1 MPLRELYIINNIVIV
16 KNNGGKRMKNS
27 IKNLI
32 IVSALVAGIFGIT
45 NAQDTEARAEVPAIA
60 VSGQFSTDYT
70 SGEETTFTTPY
81 TGIALTGDGWELST
95 NLSNDGVVSI
105 EEAKY
110 SWSMTGAITA
120 TFGSQAEPY
129 GLAWGLHRPSTNSF
143 VSTPRDH
150 NVNTGVGV
158 SATAFGVGVDAFYG
172 DDNYY
177 AARLSYGISAFGINS
192 TVGLSVNSDDAQLV
206 DVSSNGS
213 ALGIPYETSFEYDLA
228 NDEAYWLRGV
238 VTPDFAKGAFGL
250 IGYNS
255 DEEVLYGV
263 GYNCSDNVKVSS
275 ELSGDGDTVIRASYS
290 F

>member
-1 MPLRELYIINNIVIV
+1 
-16 KNNGGKRMKNS
+16 MKNS

-32 IVSALVAGIFGIT
+32 VISAIVAGIFGVT
-45 NAQDTEARAEVPAIA
+45 NAQDTEAPTIA
-60 VSGQFSTDYT
+60 VNGQFSTDNT
-70 SGEETTFTTPY
+70 SGDEATFTTPY
-81 TGIALTGDGWELST
+81 TGVTLKGDGWELST

-110 SWSMTGAITA
+110 SWSMTDAITA

-129 GLAWGLHRPSTNSF
+129 GLAWGLHRPSDNSF
-143 VSTPRDH
+143 VSAPRDH
-150 NVNTGVGV
+150 TVSTGVGV

-177 AARLSYGISAFGINS
+177 AARLSYGVSLLGINS
-192 TVGLSVNSDDAQLV
+192 TVGLSVNSNDAQLV
-206 DVSSNGS
+206 DVSSDGS
-213 ALGIPYETSFEYDLA
+213 FLGLPYETSLEYDLA
-228 NDEAYWLRGV
+228 AEDDNGESSPSYWLRGV
-238 VTPDFAKGAFGL
+238 VTPSFAKGAFGL

-263 GYNCSDNVKVSS
+263 GYICTDNLKVATD
-275 ELSGDGDTVIRASYS
+275 LSGDGDNVVRASYS

>member
-1 MPLRELYIINNIVIV
+1 
-16 KNNGGKRMKNS
+16 MKNS

-32 IVSALVAGIFGIT
+32 VISAIVAGIFGVT
-45 NAQDTEARAEVPAIA
+45 NAQDTEAPAIA

-70 SGEETTFTTPY
+70 SGDETTFTTPY
-81 TGIALTGDGWELST
+81 TGVALMGDGWELST

-110 SWSMTGAITA
+110 SWSMTDAITA

-129 GLAWGLHRPSTNSF
+129 GLAWGLHRPSDNSF
-143 VSTPRDH
+143 VSAPRDH
-150 NVNTGVGV
+150 TVSTGVGV

-177 AARLSYGISAFGINS
+177 AARLSYGISQFGINS
-192 TVGLSVNSDDAQLV
+192 TVGLSVNGDDAQLI
-206 DVSSNGS
+206 DVSTNGS
-213 ALGIPYETSFEYDLA
+213 ALGIPYESSFEYDLA
-228 NDEAYWLRGV
+228 NDGAYWLRGV
-238 VTPDFAKGAFGL
+238 VTPDFAKGAYGL

-255 DEEVLYGV
+255 DEEVTYGI
-263 GYNCSDNVKVSS
+263 GYNCTDNMKIAT